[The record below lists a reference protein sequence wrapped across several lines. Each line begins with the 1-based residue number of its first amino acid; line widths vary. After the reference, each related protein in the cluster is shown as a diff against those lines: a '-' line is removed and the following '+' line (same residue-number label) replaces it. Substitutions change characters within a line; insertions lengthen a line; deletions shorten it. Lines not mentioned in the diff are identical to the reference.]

1 MNKGSSALG
10 LLAGFGAGAAAMYF
24 LDPDR
29 GSRRRAIV
37 ADKVKS
43 SVGQLPRA
51 ARVTKQ
57 DISNRAYGFWAEV
70 QHLFSGEQAPDDV
83 VEARVRSKMGRI
95 VSHPH
100 AIKVSCSAGNVT
112 LTGPIFTSEV
122 PRLVKCI
129 GSVAGVR
136 SVENKLD
143 AHETAEGVAARW
155 SEMYFLRLVR
165 KAIYSRASL
174 VSRRR
179 SFVSKIAL
187 RTTRHT
193 TRGRK

>member
-1 MNKGSSALG
+1 MNRASSALG
-10 LLAGFGAGAAAMYF
+10 LLAGVGAGAAAMYF

-43 SVGQLPRA
+43 SLQQLPRA

-57 DISNRAYGFWAEV
+57 DIANRAYGFWAEA
-70 QHLFSGEQAPDDV
+70 QHRFSSEQAPDDV

-100 AIKVSCSAGNVT
+100 AIKVACSGGNVT

-143 AHETAEGVAARW
+143 AHETAEGVSALQGGTAREPRPEFLQANWSPAAR
-155 SEMYFLRLVR
+155 
-165 KAIYSRASL
+165 
-174 VSRRR
+174 
-179 SFVSKIAL
+179 FVGGTAGAAAMGFGLFK
-187 RTTRHT
+187 RN
-193 TRGRK
+193 